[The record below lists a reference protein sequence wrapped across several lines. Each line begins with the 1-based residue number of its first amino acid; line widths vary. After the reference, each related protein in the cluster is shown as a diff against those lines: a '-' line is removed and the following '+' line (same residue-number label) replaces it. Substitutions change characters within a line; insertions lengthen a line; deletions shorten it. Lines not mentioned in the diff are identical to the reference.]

1 MVDFSFDNPPTILV
15 VEDVLINMLL
25 VTTSLKQFIPNVKIL
40 EAKNGKEAVDK
51 AKSHTIDLIFM
62 DIQMPV
68 MSGIEATLQIRSFE
82 KETNGHIPIVAL
94 TAGAIKEDKEKCL
107 GAGMDDFMTK
117 PIDQN
122 LILSMLKKYLVPGQ
136 EAEPD
141 APQVLGT
148 KDRGHFDIGN
158 LMENIGNN
166 KTLLKELIEIVPEQF
181 SNDLAALKKAF
192 DTSNREDIKK
202 VAHSIKGAAF
212 SMCFNQ
218 LAQITQELEQEVYNN
233 DMDEMIK
240 KYNSL
245 LMEWRH
251 IVMVLK
257 GLSL

>member
-1 MVDFSFDNPPTILV
+1 
-15 VEDVLINMLL
+15 
-25 VTTSLKQFIPNVKIL
+25 
-40 EAKNGKEAVDK
+40 
-51 AKSHTIDLIFM
+51 M

-82 KETNGHIPIVAL
+82 KGTNGHIPIVAL

-192 DTSNREDIKK
+192 DASNREDIKK

-257 GLSL
+257 GLSLQ